1 MKRTNKLIL
10 EFSEFNAQ
18 RLNPDS
24 AQMAIHVDNPQ
35 LSVNAFDKHE
45 DAIRS
50 GVSRIN
56 NILHAL
62 SNTGS
67 FRALKSKLALEDQKI
82 TNLKV
87 LRIVNRDFVNW
98 DFYVSFVISEE
109 EYYGVIKNMT
119 SKNPEFT
126 SEVFKDFDLI
136 QTPEWMIRIRGL
148 IIKTLKNWLRPELGN
163 YKLLNDE
170 VICYSQDL
178 GKMIKLKKGT
188 QVEVTNTF
196 ENKIIIKYDSDYCI
210 LQNQNFIYFNYW
222 FENLDQVGTEF
233 KESTK

>member
-1 MKRTNKLIL
+1 MKGKNKLIL

-24 AQMAIHVDNPQ
+24 AQMSVHVDNPQ
-35 LSVNAFDKHE
+35 LSINAFDKHE

-56 NILHAL
+56 GILHSL

-67 FRALKSKLALEDQKI
+67 FRALKSKLALEEQKV

-87 LRIVNRDFVNW
+87 QRIVSRDQVNW
-98 DFYVSFVISEE
+98 DFYISFVVSEE
-109 EYYGVIKNMT
+109 QYYGVIKNLT
-119 SKNPEFT
+119 SKHPEFS
-126 SEVFKDFDLI
+126 SEIFKDHELV
-136 QTPEWMIRIRGL
+136 QTPEWAIRIKGL
-148 IIKTLKNWLRPELGN
+148 IIKTLKKWLRPEEGIYRLI
-163 YKLLNDE
+163 NDE

-178 GKMIKLKKGT
+178 GKMVKLTKGCE
-188 QVEVTNTF
+188 VEVVNSF
-196 ENKIIIKYDSDYCI
+196 ENKIVVRYKTDYCI

-222 FENLDQVGTEF
+222 FERID
-233 KESTK
+233 

>member
-1 MKRTNKLIL
+1 MKRINKLIL

-56 NILHAL
+56 NILHSL
-62 SNTGS
+62 SNTAS

-87 LRIVNRDFVNW
+87 LRISNRDYVNW
-98 DFYVSFVISEE
+98 DFYISFVISEE
-109 EYYGVIKNMT
+109 EYYGVVTNLT

-136 QTPEWMIRIRGL
+136 QTPEWVIRIKGL
-148 IIKTLKNWLRPELGN
+148 IIKTLKEWLRPEEGV

-170 VICYSQDL
+170 IICYSQDL
-178 GKMIKLKKGT
+178 AKMIKLTKGT
-188 QVEVTNTF
+188 DVEVTNTF
-196 ENKIIIKYDSDYCI
+196 ENKIVIRYKNDYCI
-210 LQNQNFIYFNYW
+210 LQNSNFIYFNYW
-222 FENLDQVGTEF
+222 FEKID
-233 KESTK
+233 